1 MAAKKRAGSGTT
13 RKNDPEGV
21 RSRFLD
27 VAADLFQNQGY
38 CASGMQL
45 IFEQAG
51 VTAGAFY
58 HHFQSKKD
66 LALAV
71 IEERV
76 AAEVEDLWMKPI
88 REASTT
94 LEGVVKAF
102 KRIAAQLEERRAVRG
117 CPLNNLTLELAFA
130 DTDFQASLARIFD
143 RWQSE
148 IEAKLKKDM
157 DNGVLARTKTSAL
170 AAYIVAVYSGA
181 MALCKVHQSSAP
193 LLQCLTEL
201 RQRLAPP

>member
-1 MAAKKRAGSGTT
+1 MASRKKTGGKAI

-21 RSRFLD
+21 RSRLLD
-27 VAADLFQNQGY
+27 VTADLFQDQGY

-45 IFEQAG
+45 IFENAG

-58 HHFQSKKD
+58 HHFESKKD

-71 IEERV
+71 IDERV
-76 AAEVEDLWMKPI
+76 AAEVESTWMKPV
-88 REASTT
+88 REAGTT
-94 LEGVVKAF
+94 LDGVIQVF
-102 KRIAAQLEERRAVRG
+102 KSIAAQLEQRRAVRG

-130 DTDFQASLARIFD
+130 DTDFQAGLAQIFD
-143 RWQSE
+143 RWQQE
-148 IEAKLKKDM
+148 IEAKLKHDM
-157 DNGVLARTKTSAL
+157 DEGALARTKTGPL

-181 MALCKVHQSSAP
+181 MALCKVHQSSTP
-193 LLQCLTEL
+193 LLHCLAEL